1 MRKKKVIDDLFAGS
15 GKKAISGK
23 PLFSSSIQ
31 NATVN
36 VRTRKHNMDES
47 LSNYFIE
54 ESPLFLDTY
63 EGICIG
69 GSLESAIQ
77 NFESDKNC
85 EISGYNKGKNYAIES
100 EPSYLLFY
108 ENEDGKVHYMDRRT
122 GNPKGKGECK
132 EIKISD
138 AELSPGKCKTYKTA
152 LKLLKSIAYSKAA
165 MKEFN
170 NETLLGVKRCYRY
183 KDVKSIIKRPKADF
197 NSLELFSNLNT
208 KPIYELLEFVESCY
222 EYKEECKKRGLK
234 MELSYE
240 DRDLMCKGL
249 HYLVQWT
256 VPTSKDFNL
265 GLNIEFN
272 KDMEIVPTGQKEEE
286 KVQEPEKV
294 KVFAEEREVHREGGY
309 KRRRFDPSLDIRG
322 WELSIVRYDLPNKP
336 SQFPMSEADIRE
348 ILSKVKIDEGNKPV
362 ILYQNKPGGST
373 RIEKFG
379 NIGKIHNILNFK
391 KGSDALI
398 KRSLPKGNSLPNL
411 LSNFNSFMSSGK
423 YKKLPNWKEGECYFY
438 IAEFERVHW

>member
-23 PLFSSSIQ
+23 PLFSNTIQ

-36 VRTRKHNMDES
+36 TRTRKHNMDES

-54 ESPLFLDTY
+54 EAPLFLDTY

-69 GSLESAIQ
+69 GSLESAIHCFD
-77 NFESDKNC
+77 NDKNY
-85 EISGYNKGKNYAIES
+85 EISGYNKERNYAIEF

-152 LKLLKSIAYSKAA
+152 LKLLRSIAYSEAA
-165 MKEFN
+165 EKEFN
-170 NETLLGVKRCYRY
+170 SQTLLGIKRCYRY
-183 KDVKSIIKRPKADF
+183 KDVKNIIKRPKANFD
-197 NSLELFSNLNT
+197 SIELYSNHNT

-234 MELSYE
+234 MELSIE
-240 DRDLMCKGL
+240 DKNLMFKGL
-249 HYLVQWT
+249 HYLVQWS
-256 VPTSKDFNL
+256 VPTNKDFNL

-272 KDMEIVPTGQKEEE
+272 EGMEIVHSGKKEDK
-286 KVQEPEKV
+286 KVCELAEI

-309 KRRRFDPSLDIRG
+309 KRRRFDPALDIRG

-348 ILSKVKIDEGNKPV
+348 ILSKVKIDEGSKPV
-362 ILYQNKPGGST
+362 IIYQDKFGNSN

-379 NIGKIHNILNFK
+379 KVGKIHNILNFK
-391 KGSDALI
+391 KGGNALI
-398 KRSLPKGNSLPNL
+398 KRSLPKGNSLPTL
-411 LSNFNSFMSSGK
+411 LSNFNSFMTSGK
-423 YKKLPNWKEGECYFY
+423 YKNLPNWKEGNCYFY
-438 IAEFERVHW
+438 IAEFERI